1 MQLNVVQDTIIEE
14 FNSVLDNVKGKLSY
28 FRHFTQ
34 VGNKNQAVGLIK
46 KSTEKLINLDKYK
59 VWLDAEYKDGKVFF
73 YGDSNSSVIKAVLSL
88 YLRIFSG
95 RTPKEILDSNIYF
108 ENEIKL
114 YNYLPAGRQ
123 YDITSILQKIRS
135 IASSFRLKSIE
146 EAEYNF
152 WPDRSA
158 E

>member
-1 MQLNVVQDTIIEE
+1 MQLNVVQDAIIEE
-14 FNSVLDNVKGKLSY
+14 FTSVMDSVKGKLSY
-28 FRHFTQ
+28 FRHFIQ
-34 VGNKNQAVGLIK
+34 VGNKSEGTKFFRRSKEQLLNF
-46 KSTEKLINLDKYK
+46 TKYK

-73 YGDSNSSVIKAVLSL
+73 YGDSNSAIIKAILSL

-95 RTPKEILDSNIYF
+95 RTPKEIMDSNIYF

-114 YNYLPAGRQ
+114 YNYLPAGRE
-123 YDITSILQKIRS
+123 YDVTSLLQKIRS
-135 IASSFRLKSIE
+135 IASSFRLKSIQ

-152 WPDRSA
+152 WPDRAS